1 MRLTSFIR
9 SKSVVLL
16 SATVLCGAFAA
27 TFGAA
32 QDVDPKAEDYPPVLK
47 VIEQQGLTILG
58 EMQVPGGLRAF
69 AAKAGAQPLALYLT
83 PDGEHVVV
91 GTLVDGSGQD
101 MAEAQLKEMVEAPI
115 KEEGWKKLERSTW
128 VQDGEQNAPRIV
140 YVFTDPNCPYCNQFW
155 TAARPWV
162 ETGKVQL
169 RHVMVGVIRQDSPA
183 KAAAIL
189 EATSPQDALAEN
201 ELNYQNGGISPLETV
216 APDMAAKLEANAALM
231 TELGF
236 AGTPAIVFRKVDGSI
251 GNVAGLPQGAAL
263 EMILGPK

>member
-1 MRLTSFIR
+1 MRLINILQPR
-9 SKSVVLL
+9 PIALL
-16 SATVLCGAFAA
+16 LATMLFGAVAATVG
-27 TFGAA
+27 TT
-32 QDVDPKAEDYPPVLK
+32 QDVDPKAEDYPPILNL
-47 VIEQQGLTILG
+47 IEQQGLTIVG

-91 GTLVDGSGQD
+91 GTLVDASGQD
-101 MAEAQLKEMVEAPI
+101 MAEAQLKEMSETPI

-128 VQDGEQNAPRIV
+128 VQDGEQNALRIV

-162 ETGKVQL
+162 EAGKVQL

-216 APDMAAKLEANAALM
+216 TPDMAAKLEANAALM

-236 AGTPAIVFRKVDGSI
+236 AGTPAIVFRKADGSI